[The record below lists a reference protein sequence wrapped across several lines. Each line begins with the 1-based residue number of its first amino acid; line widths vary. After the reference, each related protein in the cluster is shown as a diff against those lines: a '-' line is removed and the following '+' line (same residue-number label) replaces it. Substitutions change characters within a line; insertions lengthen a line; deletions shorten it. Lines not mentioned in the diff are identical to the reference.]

1 MKKVLLLVLVSMI
14 LLFVFTS
21 CDKLP
26 ASVTGKLEEI
36 KVQVGLHEHTWADAT
51 CTAPKTCTN
60 AACGATEGAALG
72 HSWTAADCEHAK
84 TCSVCNA
91 TEGEALGH
99 NFADA
104 TCYEPKTC
112 TVCNKTQGIALVH
125 NWVPATCTDP
135 KTCLRCELTEGE
147 ALGHDWADATCT
159 KPQTCNNC
167 GETQG
172 EALGHNIIAAD
183 CTNPMHCDRCGAT
196 GGSPLGHVYTY
207 ECDAWCARCGELTNE
222 EAAHKLTHVDAVAPT
237 CFENGNVE
245 YWTCE
250 YCGGCWDNE
259 NATGAPLNA
268 KSVIIPAS
276 HQDVIHVPAAEGTCV
291 VAGNKEYW
299 YCSVCELVW
308 EDEALTMQSNH
319 KNVKTDY
326 NFNDHKLTCTIGDG
340 AATYTC
346 SVCKH
351 SYTVDTG
358 VIFTGTEENKF
369 TYNSNGDML
378 LTQKDGIYE
387 VFFNPEKPM
396 PEVDGTTTAEVK
408 DGWSW
413 YNAWGA
419 QHMFWIPSNAANKGV
434 QGFSCANNATGF
446 ISFKMQTNVTNPF
459 NVAVAKERNAA
470 DWTNWGGSQ
479 IEFLSI
485 GGYSED
491 GIVIKAFGTPLA
503 TIPVAD
509 GWSEWFQLDI
519 YVQLKSDNTYTM
531 NFYVNGEFCLSAAD
545 RDMTIDSFDIR
556 ALYING
562 WTYAAQTGIRLDDV
576 VFAYAT
582 EAHNVFD
589 GNGHFVTEPT
599 CTEAGSC
606 SCGYVLPA
614 LGHDV
619 TLKCLEDVKC
629 SRCDYVEV
637 ATGHDLVVDGTTVSC
652 AKCKNSYNI
661 DNGVNF
667 TGETDFYY
675 AKNGDI
681 LLTKTE
687 SGIYEAYFN
696 PEKPMPEVDGTS
708 DTEVKDGW
716 SWYHAWGAQ
725 HMFWIPSNDKGK
737 GVQGFSCANNSVGLI
752 SFKMQTNVTN
762 AFDIAV
768 AKERGAADW
777 SGWGTSQL
785 VFLNVGGYSED
796 GIVIKAFGTPIATIP
811 VVDGWSEWFQLDVL
825 VQLKSN
831 NTYTFEY
838 YVNGKFCLSAAD
850 RTMPI
855 DSGDIRAL
863 YISGWT
869 YATQTGLRLDDIV
882 FGSSVGGHYVFDGKD
897 HKVTEGEYFDTCS
910 CGWSSSA
917 VASSVLAAEDV
928 KSATLKTLVAGKIK
942 QCEQSTVVNGEGGTP
957 AYVLAE
963 KDGELVEGLYF
974 SRTTAWG
981 SPSENKQEFTEFRF
995 AVNGEKAGPAAT
1007 KISFDYKINGTVEK
1021 NPGQHVYEGETLVQ
1035 KGFTFK
1041 DLAGNSFVA
1050 DAYVQIK
1057 TPSTHA
1063 LAGDNYPE
1071 LSGTDLVL
1079 DGEWHTMTYT
1089 FDEPLVIIDILLN
1102 LYHFQGEMVI
1112 SNLVITYAE

>member
-125 NWVPATCTDP
+125 NWVAATCTDP
-135 KTCLRCELTEGE
+135 KTCIRCELTEGE
-147 ALGHDWADATCT
+147 ALGHDWKDATCT
-159 KPQTCNNC
+159 KPQTCNTC

-183 CTNPMHCDRCGAT
+183 CTNPTHCDRCGAT
-196 GGSPLGHVYTY
+196 AGSPLGHVYTY

-222 EAAHKLTHVDAVAPT
+222 EAAHKLTHVDALAPT

-346 SVCKH
+346 SVCKN

-446 ISFKMQTNVTNPF
+446 ISFKMQTNVTNAF
-459 NVAVAKERNAA
+459 EVAVAKERNAA
-470 DWTNWGGSQ
+470 DWSGWGTSQ
-479 IEFLSI
+479 LVFLSI

-509 GWSEWFQLDI
+509 GWSEWFQLD
-519 YVQLKSDNTYTM
+519 
-531 NFYVNGEFCLSAAD
+531 
-545 RDMTIDSFDIR
+545 
-556 ALYING
+556 
-562 WTYAAQTGIRLDDV
+562 
-576 VFAYAT
+576 
-582 EAHNVFD
+582 
-589 GNGHFVTEPT
+589 
-599 CTEAGSC
+599 
-606 SCGYVLPA
+606 
-614 LGHDV
+614 
-619 TLKCLEDVKC
+619 
-629 SRCDYVEV
+629 
-637 ATGHDLVVDGTTVSC
+637 
-652 AKCKNSYNI
+652 
-661 DNGVNF
+661 
-667 TGETDFYY
+667 
-675 AKNGDI
+675 
-681 LLTKTE
+681 
-687 SGIYEAYFN
+687 
-696 PEKPMPEVDGTS
+696 
-708 DTEVKDGW
+708 
-716 SWYHAWGAQ
+716 
-725 HMFWIPSNDKGK
+725 
-737 GVQGFSCANNSVGLI
+737 
-752 SFKMQTNVTN
+752 
-762 AFDIAV
+762 
-768 AKERGAADW
+768 
-777 SGWGTSQL
+777 
-785 VFLNVGGYSED
+785 
-796 GIVIKAFGTPIATIP
+796 
-811 VVDGWSEWFQLDVL
+811 VL
-825 VQLKSN
+825 VQLKSD

-882 FGSSVGGHYVFDGKD
+882 FGSSVGSHYVFDGKD
-897 HKVTEGEYFDTCS
+897 HKVTEGDFFTPDSCI
-910 CGWSSSA
+910 CGWESTPFA
-917 VASSVLAAEDV
+917 EKIAAEDV
-928 KSATLKTLVAGKIK
+928 KSATLKTIVNSKFK
-942 QCEQSTVVNGEGGTP
+942 QWDQCTEVNKQGGTP
-957 AYVLAE
+957 VYVLAE
-963 KDGELVEGLYF
+963 KNGELVEGLYC
-974 SRTTAWG
+974 SRTYAWAG
-981 SPSENKQEFTEFRF
+981 TEAEQFSEFRF
-995 AVNGEKAGPAAT
+995 DVDGSKKVAS
-1007 KISFDYKINGTVEK
+1007 ISFDYIIKGSVEK
-1021 NPGQHVYEGETLVQ
+1021 NERYI
-1035 KGFTFK
+1035 FK
-1041 DLAGNSFVA
+1041 DLAGKEFTA
-1050 DAYVQIK
+1050 DAYVQVK
-1057 TPSTHA
+1057 TPSNHP

-1089 FDEPLVIIDILLN
+1089 FAEPLEIVNILLN
-1102 LYHFQGEMVI
+1102 LYHFQGEFI
-1112 SNLVITYAE
+1112 LSNLVITYAE